1 MNGHCVLNARLHS
14 GRSKKDGRIKVGH
27 GGTLDKDAEGVLVL
41 GIGKGTT
48 MLTRYLQGDKVC
60 NIVYCEP
67 PIFSWAFFHAL
78 VLWLF
83 SIPARYMHVELEKE
97 SRE

>member
-1 MNGHCVLNARLHS
+1 MSVVLNARLQS

-48 MLTRYLQGDKVC
+48 MLSRYLQGDKVVTGLLY
-60 NIVYCEP
+60 IVHYEP
-67 PIFSWAFFHAL
+67 TTIVWMSVFPCARSVAFGCP
-78 VLWLF
+78 
-83 SIPARYMHVELEKE
+83 SRYMHEEFEK
-97 SRE
+97 